1 MRERVMQEAHAYA
14 LDNDQSLL
22 RKVGDKTA
30 PYIEPIFRGDFMEQL
45 HHQFGH
51 LSYRGIS
58 NAVEARGWW
67 PTMEADIRRFISA
80 CPNCQIAQ
88 RQRINQETEYAQVVT
103 DQFIQPFQ
111 RWGIDLIG
119 ILPKTANGNRW
130 IITAIDYATGWPVA
144 KAIPSATEDAI
155 AEFIFHEIYMHYGAP
170 QEIFTDGGKNLW
182 GGVVQSYLKKIQTIH
197 KGTSPYH
204 PRTNGKVERLN
215 GILEDMISKLL
226 FGKPTKLWD
235 LYLDQALFACRVR
248 THSTMKT
255 SPFYLLYGRQPHLL
269 GDPNRAL
276 PIDATPEGHDERIR
290 LVQSARQEAAVAMH
304 ERALKAKGARDEI
317 VTLHSL
323 EEGDWVLVRHE
334 KPQKFETKWF
344 GPYQIVQRM
353 LLGTYRL
360 HDPDGRELQAL
371 VHGNRLIKA
380 NIRTTDELRK
390 LWASPATKD
399 ALRRRNIQTE
409 LVPSDPENT
418 DALERYLLEID
429 IDDPDPGDG
438 QDGQDAPGS
447 VDELEEQELIVSSP
461 RKRRRQQVTT
471 NESTTKEAER
481 EREILDEIVVQM
493 EPRPK
498 RSRLNA
504 TPSST

>member
-1 MRERVMQEAHAYA
+1 
-14 LDNDQSLL
+14 
-22 RKVGDKTA
+22 
-30 PYIEPIFRGDFMEQL
+30 
-45 HHQFGH
+45 
-51 LSYRGIS
+51 
-58 NAVEARGWW
+58 
-67 PTMEADIRRFISA
+67 
-80 CPNCQIAQ
+80 
-88 RQRINQETEYAQVVT
+88 
-103 DQFIQPFQ
+103 
-111 RWGIDLIG
+111 
-119 ILPKTANGNRW
+119 
-130 IITAIDYATGWPVA
+130 
-144 KAIPSATEDAI
+144 
-155 AEFIFHEIYMHYGAP
+155 
-170 QEIFTDGGKNLW
+170 
-182 GGVVQSYLKKIQTIH
+182 
-197 KGTSPYH
+197 
-204 PRTNGKVERLN
+204 
-215 GILEDMISKLL
+215 
-226 FGKPTKLWD
+226 
-235 LYLDQALFACRVR
+235 
-248 THSTMKT
+248 
-255 SPFYLLYGRQPHLL
+255 
-269 GDPNRAL
+269 
-276 PIDATPEGHDERIR
+276 
-290 LVQSARQEAAVAMH
+290 MH
-304 ERALKAKGARDEI
+304 ERALKAKGVRDEI
-317 VTLHSL
+317 VTPHSL

-334 KPQKFETKWF
+334 RPQKFETKWF

-438 QDGQDAPGS
+438 QDGQDALGP
-447 VDELEEQELIVSSP
+447 VDDQEPELIVGNP
-461 RKRRRQQVTT
+461 HKRRRQEVTR
-471 NESTTKEAER
+471 NESITNEAER